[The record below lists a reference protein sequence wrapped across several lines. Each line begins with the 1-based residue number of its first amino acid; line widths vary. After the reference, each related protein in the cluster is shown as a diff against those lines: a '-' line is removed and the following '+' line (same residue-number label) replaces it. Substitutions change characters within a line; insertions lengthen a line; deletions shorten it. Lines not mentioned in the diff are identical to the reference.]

1 MDLGAKREVAVVFSF
16 RSPGRYALTTLTGA
30 IEGADDLRS
39 VTVVHPRNTAEVIAC
54 IGEQLDLGREVI
66 AGWSFY
72 SPSFPEC
79 ADELR
84 EVRAAEKRAF
94 LAVAGGVHATAEP
107 RQTLDA
113 GFDLVC
119 VGEGER
125 VILEAIRAVRDGRPP
140 STIPGCARLETG
152 AGDVVKQE
160 ARPPRI
166 ELDQFP
172 PFAPR
177 HEYFGPIEITRG
189 CIYACRFCQ
198 TPYFSKARFR
208 HRSVENTAHWVSTM
222 REAGKRDLRFVS
234 PTSLSYGSQDESVHL
249 DAVEALLARSKEALG
264 PEGRVYFG
272 TFPSEVRPE
281 HVTPEALA
289 LIKKYCAND
298 NLVIGGQSGSDRV
311 LQASMRGHDVSAIIH
326 AVKIS
331 LAHGFVPNVD
341 FILGLPGEAVDDL
354 RASVNVMRQLGE
366 LGARVHAHT
375 FMPLPGTPFRDAAPG
390 QVDDETREEL
400 DRLASQKLLYG
411 QWKLQ
416 ERVAAEM
423 AERRDQS
430 ARGYGSAVT
439 VVSPSDD
446 A

>member
-1 MDLGAKREVAVVFSF
+1 MSHSNEVSVVFSF
-16 RSPGRYALTTLTGA
+16 RSPGRFALTVLTGA
-30 IEGADDLRS
+30 LEAAALPA
-39 VTVVHPRNTAEVIAC
+39 THLFHPRDTKEVIE
-54 IGEQLDLGREVI
+54 IIRRELDLGRKVI
-66 AGWSFY
+66 AAWSFY

-84 EVRAAEKRAF
+84 AVKAAESRPF
-94 LAVAGGVHATAEP
+94 VTIAGGVHATAEP

-125 VILEAIRAVRDGRPP
+125 VILECVRVVREGLPLAK
-140 STIPGCARLETG
+140 IPGCARLELD
-152 AGDVVKQE
+152 AVKQE
-160 ARPPRI
+160 PKPARI
-166 ELDQFP
+166 ELDDFP
-172 PFAPR
+172 PFAPAN
-177 HEYFGPIEITRG
+177 EYFGPIEITRG

-208 HRSVENTAHWVSTM
+208 HRSVENVAKWAG
-222 REAGKRDLRFVS
+222 ELAKAGKRDLRFVS

-249 DAVEALLARSKEALG
+249 DAVEALLAKSKEAMG
-264 PEGRVYFG
+264 PEGRVFFG

-281 HVTPEALA
+281 HVTPRALA

-311 LQASMRGHDVSAIIH
+311 LQASMRGHDAAAIVESVRI
-326 AVKIS
+326 A
-331 LAHGFVPNVD
+331 LEHGFVPNVD
-341 FILGLPGEAVDDL
+341 FILGLPGEAPDDL
-354 RASVNVMRQLGE
+354 AASVRVMRQLGE

-390 QVDDETREEL
+390 QVDDATREEL

-416 ERVAAEM
+416 LKIASEM
-423 AERRDQS
+423 AELRDRS
-430 ARGYGSAVT
+430 PRGYGT
-439 VVSPSDD
+439 
-446 A
+446 

>member
-1 MDLGAKREVAVVFSF
+1 MRGVSVVFSF
-16 RSPGRYALTTLTGA
+16 RAPGRYALTVLAGA
-30 IEGADDLRS
+30 IEAARLDDVTLLLPRS
-39 VTVVHPRNTAEVIAC
+39 TDEVIAT
-54 IGEQLDLGREVI
+54 IREQLDLGREVI

-72 SPSFPEC
+72 SPSFAEC

-84 EVRAAEKRAF
+84 AVRAAEPRPF
-94 LAVAGGVHATAEP
+94 LALAGGVHATAEP
-107 RQTLDA
+107 RQTLEA

-119 VGEGER
+119 IGEGEQ
-125 VILEAIRAVRDGRPP
+125 VILEAIAAVRTGRPAA
-140 STIPGCARLETG
+140 SVPGCARLEG
-152 AGDVVKQE
+152 GVVKQE
-160 ARPPRI
+160 KKPPRI
-166 ELDQFP
+166 ELDAFP

-177 HEYFGPIEITRG
+177 HEYFGPIELTRG

-208 HRSVENTAHWVSTM
+208 HRSVENVAHWAGVM
-222 REAGKRDLRFVS
+222 RAAGKRDLRFVS

-249 DAVEALLARSKEALG
+249 DAIEALLARSKEALG
-264 PEGRVYFG
+264 PDGRVFFG

-281 HVTPEALA
+281 HVTPAAMA

-311 LQASMRGHDVSAIIH
+311 LQASMRGHDVEAIIR
-326 AVKIS
+326 AVQIA
-331 LAHGFVPNVD
+331 LAHGLLPNVD
-341 FILGLPGEAVDDL
+341 FILGLPGETSAEL
-354 RASVNVMRQLGE
+354 GASVRVMRQLGE

-390 QVDDETREEL
+390 QVDDATREEL

-416 ERVAAEM
+416 ERVAAQL
-423 AERRDQS
+423 AERRDS
-430 ARGYGSAVT
+430 STRGYGTTRSHSTRTVT
-439 VVSPSDD
+439 DE
-446 A
+446 